1 MRKLLK
7 MDAWR
12 NIKRRLQCLNANKF
26 EDGFLRDLTLTILM
40 GRLWGIGGIHTAH
53 FCIWIPWVWRWLVQ
67 RHLPVVLEPESIGA
81 IVVINMLKVNKLLMK
96 NLACLILLFN
106 PLSNGITWKYKFV
119 LWHYYIIL
127 QQGFFFFFWTGLTGY
142 WFHAFLHFPF
152 C

>member
-12 NIKRRLQCLNANKF
+12 NIKRWLQCLNANKF
-26 EDGFLRDLTLTILM
+26 EDRFLRDLTLTIPM

-96 NLACLILLFN
+96 KLACLILLFN
-106 PLSNGITWKYKFV
+106 PLSIGITWKYNFV
-119 LWHYYIIL
+119 LWHYFLIL
-127 QQGFFFFFWTGLTGY
+127 QQGFFFFWTALTGY
-142 WFHAFLHFPF
+142 WFHAFLQFPF